1 MVEYKVI
8 GGEFEIDVQQHYQKR
23 NAIPDGVVT
32 YSSGRSAL
40 FNILSNLKEK
50 SGIKSVLFPDYLC
63 ESVYQMAEKNQM
75 GVEFYA
81 LDEQL
86 NPDFKDIENKYDA
99 TKAVLLINYFGL
111 KDCKTMV
118 EQLRGIHSEM
128 VVILDIVQAPYEM
141 LNETDADYTF
151 SSFRKAFPVAD
162 GSWVIAKNK
171 QLLQYEQINEFAQ
184 YKIAASYLKAIR
196 DQHLFNDEVYL
207 DLFHKGEVKID
218 DDYHTDMTQLSKDIL
233 ANMEWNRWAI
243 LRKRNAETIIKGLKN
258 LGICPI
264 IPLIENAVPLFIPIR
279 MKNRDKVRKAM
290 FANNIFLPVHWPVE
304 DEYKNRLQRGRDL
317 AEHELSI
324 IVDQRYSVS
333 DMKRILSIIEN
344 NI

>member
-1 MVEYKVI
+1 MVENKVI
-8 GGEFEIDVQQHYQKR
+8 GGEFEIDVQQHYHKR
-23 NAIPDGVVT
+23 NAVPEGVVT

-40 FNILSNLKEK
+40 FNILSYLKEK

-86 NPDFKDIENKYDA
+86 NPYFGDIENKYES

-118 EQLRGIHSEM
+118 EQLQDIHPEM
-128 VVILDIVQAPYEM
+128 VVILDNVQAPYEM
-141 LNETDADYTF
+141 LNEIDADYTF

-162 GSWVIAKNK
+162 GSWVISKNNT
-171 QLLQYEQINEFAQ
+171 LTQYDRVNEFAQ
-184 YKIAASYLKAIR
+184 YKIAASYLKVIR

-218 DDYHTDMTQLSKDIL
+218 DDYQTDMTQLSKDIL

-243 LRKRNAETIIKGLKN
+243 LRKRNAETIIEGLKE
-258 LGICPI
+258 LGISPI
-264 IPLIENAVPLFIPIR
+264 IPFKDNAVPLFIPIR
-279 MKNRDKVRKAM
+279 LEKRDRVRKAM
-290 FANNIFLPVHWPVE
+290 FSNNIFLPVHWPVE
-304 DEYKNRLQRGRDL
+304 AEYKDKLKRGFDL
-317 AEHELSI
+317 AKHELSI

-344 NI
+344 SI

>member
-1 MVEYKVI
+1 MVENKVI
-8 GGEFEIDVQQHYQKR
+8 GGEFEIDVQQHYQIR
-23 NAIPDGVVT
+23 NAVPEGVVT
-32 YSSGRSAL
+32 YASGRSAL
-40 FNILSNLKEK
+40 YNILAYLKEK

-63 ESVYQMAEKNQM
+63 ESVHQMAEKNQM

-86 NPDFKDIENKYDA
+86 NPDFKDIDSKYDA

-111 KDCKTMV
+111 KDCKAMV
-118 EQLRGIHSEM
+118 EQLRCLHQEM
-128 VVILDIVQAPYEM
+128 VILLDNVQAPYEM

-162 GSWVIAKNK
+162 GSWVISKK
-171 QLLQYEQINEFAQ
+171 HTLTQYERVNEFAQ
-184 YKIAASYLKAIR
+184 YKIAASYLKVIR

-218 DDYHTDMTQLSKDIL
+218 DDYQTDMTQLSKDIL

-243 LRKRNAETIIKGLKN
+243 LRKRNAETIIEGLKK
-258 LGICPI
+258 LGITPI
-264 IPLIENAVPLFIPIR
+264 IPFQENAVPLFIPIR
-279 MKNRDKVRKAM
+279 IENRDKVRKAM

-304 DEYKNRLQRGRDL
+304 DEYKDRLNRGSDL
-317 AEHELSI
+317 AAHELSI
-324 IVDQRYSVS
+324 IVDQRYTMS
-333 DMKRILSIIEN
+333 DMKRILTILKN

>member
-1 MVEYKVI
+1 MVENKVI
-8 GGEFEIDVQQHYQKR
+8 GGEFEIDVQQHYQMR
-23 NAIPDGVVT
+23 NAVPEGVVT
-32 YSSGRSAL
+32 YASGRSSL
-40 FNILSNLKEK
+40 YNILAFLKEK

-99 TKAVLLINYFGL
+99 TKAVLLVNYFGL

-118 EQLRGIHSEM
+118 EQLRGIHSKM
-128 VVILDIVQAPYEM
+128 VVILDNVQAPYEM

-162 GSWVIAKNK
+162 GSWVVSKNNT
-171 QLLQYEQINEFAQ
+171 LPQYDRVNEFAQ
-184 YKIAASYLKAIR
+184 YKIAASYLKVIR
-196 DQHLFNDEVYL
+196 EQHLFSDEVYL

-218 DDYHTDMTQLSKDIL
+218 DDYQTDMTQLSKDIL
-233 ANMEWNRWAI
+233 ANMEWNRWTI
-243 LRKRNAETIIKGLKN
+243 LRKRNAETIIEGLKE
-258 LGICPI
+258 LGISPI
-264 IPLIENAVPLFIPIR
+264 IPLKENAVPLFIPIR
-279 MKNRDKVRKAM
+279 LENRDRVRKAM
-290 FANNIFLPVHWPVE
+290 FSNNIFLPVHWPVE
-304 DEYKNRLQRGRDL
+304 AEFKDRLKRGSDL

>member
-1 MVEYKVI
+1 MVEDKVI
-8 GGEFEIDVQQHYQKR
+8 GGEFEIEVQQYYQPR
-23 NAIPDGVVT
+23 NFVPEGVVT

-40 FNILSNLKEK
+40 YNILAYLKENA
-50 SGIKSVLFPDYLC
+50 GIKNVLFPDYLC

-75 GVEFYA
+75 GIELYA

-86 NPDFKDIENKYDA
+86 NHDFKDIEKKYDA

-118 EQLRGIHSEM
+118 EQLRGLNHKM
-128 VVILDIVQAPYEM
+128 VIILDNVQAPYEM
-141 LNETDADYTF
+141 LTETDADYTF

-162 GSWVIAKNK
+162 GSWVQSKRSGLSQFEK
-171 QLLQYEQINEFAQ
+171 VNEFAQ
-184 YKIAASYLKAIR
+184 YKIAASYLKSLR

-207 DLFHKGEVKID
+207 ELFYKGEVKID
-218 DDYHTDMTQLSKDIL
+218 DDYQTDMTQMSKDIL

-243 LRKRNAETIIKGLKN
+243 LRKRNAEIILEGLKA
-258 LGICPI
+258 LGISPI
-264 IPLIENAVPLFIPIR
+264 IPLRENAVPLFIPVR
-279 MKNRDKVRKAM
+279 LENRDKVRKAM

-304 DEYKNRLQRGRDL
+304 DAYKSILKRGSYL
-317 AEHELSI
+317 AAHELSI
-324 IVDQRYSVS
+324 IVDQRYTVS
-333 DMKRILSIIEN
+333 DMKRILNILEN

>member
-1 MVEYKVI
+1 MVENKVI
-8 GGEFEIDVQQHYQKR
+8 GGEFEIEVQQHYQQR
-23 NAIPDGVVT
+23 NAAPEGVVT

-40 FNILSNLKEK
+40 YNILAYLKEHN
-50 SGIKSVLFPDYLC
+50 GIKSVLFPDYLC

-75 GVEFYA
+75 GVEFYE
-81 LDEQL
+81 LDEEL
-86 NPDFKDIENKYDA
+86 APVFNDIENKLDA
-99 TKAVLLINYFGL
+99 SKAVLLINYFGL
-111 KDCKTMV
+111 KDCKSMV
-118 EQLRGIHSEM
+118 DQLRNIHQDM
-128 VVILDIVQAPYEM
+128 VIILDNVQAPYEM

-162 GSWVIAKNK
+162 GSWVLSKK
-171 QLLQYEQINEFAQ
+171 GGLSQFEKINEFAQ

-218 DDYHTDMTQLSKDIL
+218 DDYQTDMTQMSKDIL

-243 LRKRNAETIIKGLKN
+243 LRERNAEIILEGLKK
-258 LGICPI
+258 LGISPI
-264 IPLIENAVPLFIPIR
+264 IPLRENAVPLFIPIR
-279 MKNRDKVRKAM
+279 LEKRDKVRKAM

-304 DEYKNRLQRGRDL
+304 EEYKGRLKRGSDL
-317 AEHELSI
+317 AAHELSI

-333 DMKRILSIIEN
+333 DMKRILNILEN
-344 NI
+344 TI

>member
-1 MVEYKVI
+1 MVDDKVI
-8 GGEFEIDVQQHYQKR
+8 GGEFEIDLQQHYQVR
-23 NAIPDGVVT
+23 NALPEGVVT
-32 YSSGRSAL
+32 YASGRSAL
-40 FNILSNLKEK
+40 YNILAYLKEK

-75 GVEFYA
+75 GIEFYA

-86 NPDFKDIENKYDA
+86 NPVFKDIENKYDA

-118 EQLRGIHSEM
+118 EQLRGIHHGM
-128 VVILDIVQAPYEM
+128 VILLDNVQAPYEM

-162 GSWVIAKNK
+162 GSWVISKNK
-171 QLLQYEQINEFAQ
+171 TLPQYDRVNEFAQ
-184 YKIAASYLKAIR
+184 YKIAASYLKVVR
-196 DQHLFNDEVYL
+196 DQHLFKDEVYL
-207 DLFHKGEVKID
+207 DLFYKGEVKID
-218 DDYHTDMTQLSKDIL
+218 DDYQTDMTQLSKDIL

-243 LRKRNAETIIKGLKN
+243 LRKRNAEIIIKGLKVF
-258 LGICPI
+258 GISSI
-264 IPLIENAVPLFIPIR
+264 VPLQENTVPLFIPIR
-279 MKNRDKVRKAM
+279 IENRDKVRKAM

-304 DEYKNRLQRGRDL
+304 GEYKNRLNRGSDL
-317 AEHELSI
+317 AAHELSI
-324 IVDQRYSVS
+324 IVDQRYSMS
-333 DMKRILSIIEN
+333 DMKRILSIIES

>member
-1 MVEYKVI
+1 MVENKVI
-8 GGEFEIDVQQHYQKR
+8 GGEFEIEVQPHYPQR
-23 NAIPDGVVT
+23 NAAPEDVET

-40 FNILSNLKEK
+40 YNILVYLKEHK
-50 SGIKSVLFPDYLC
+50 GIMTVLFPDYLC

-75 GVEFYA
+75 GIEFYE

-86 NPDFKDIENKYDA
+86 NPDLKDIENKYDA

-111 KDCKTMV
+111 KDCKAMV
-118 EQLRGIHSEM
+118 GQLRGIHQEM
-128 VVILDIVQAPYEM
+128 VILLDNVQAPYEM

-162 GSWVIAKNK
+162 GSWVLSKEGG
-171 QLLQYEQINEFAQ
+171 LPQYDKVNEFAQ

-218 DDYHTDMTQLSKDIL
+218 DDYQTDMTQMSKDIL

-243 LRKRNAETIIKGLKN
+243 LRKRNAEIILEGLKV
-258 LGICPI
+258 LGISPI
-264 IPLIENAVPLFIPIR
+264 IPLRENAVPLFIPVR
-279 MKNRDKVRKAM
+279 LVNRDKVRKAM

-304 DEYKNRLQRGRDL
+304 DAYKNSLKRGSDL
-317 AEHELSI
+317 AAHELSI
-324 IVDQRYSVS
+324 IVDQRYTVS
-333 DMKRILSIIEN
+333 DMKRILNILEN